1 MAHGKPNYNFILA
14 GQSLLTIMEHGE
26 KLSGMIQLRELQNT
40 ISQNRSN
47 MSGSPHSSS
56 EAQLSGA
63 LWDLIQLVGERARR
77 NTVLLMDRDNAE
89 VFYSKVSDL
98 EEVFYCLH
106 SYLTYL
112 INEEQPLEAQ
122 IKRACELSNAVV
134 SIVRSAMLYRN
145 EHHMWYPLSQG
156 LTSWYCQPVVR
167 NGLWRIA
174 SFMLQLLDGTS
185 ELELSAKSDLCAHLE
200 VLAEVLLEAYAGA
213 VTAKVERGGEH
224 KGLLDEYWN
233 RRDSLL
239 NSLYK
244 QVKYF
249 VEGGHQ
255 VNLFTFCNL

>member
-1 MAHGKPNYNFILA
+1 
-14 GQSLLTIMEHGE
+14 
-26 KLSGMIQLRELQNT
+26 
-40 ISQNRSN
+40 
-47 MSGSPHSSS
+47 
-56 EAQLSGA
+56 
-63 LWDLIQLVGERARR
+63 
-77 NTVLLMDRDNAE
+77 
-89 VFYSKVSDL
+89 
-98 EEVFYCLH
+98 
-106 SYLTYL
+106 
-112 INEEQPLEAQ
+112 
-122 IKRACELSNAVV
+122 
-134 SIVRSAMLYRN
+134 MLYRN

-255 VNLFTFCNL
+255 VLNVRTDEPDEEILRKLTSNLLSISKRHEGYNTMWRICCDINDSALLRNLMHESMGPKGGFSYFVFKQLYEKRQISKLLRLGEEFQEELSIFLKHHRNLLGFMNCFCISFPPL

>member
-1 MAHGKPNYNFILA
+1 
-14 GQSLLTIMEHGE
+14 
-26 KLSGMIQLRELQNT
+26 
-40 ISQNRSN
+40 
-47 MSGSPHSSS
+47 
-56 EAQLSGA
+56 
-63 LWDLIQLVGERARR
+63 
-77 NTVLLMDRDNAE
+77 
-89 VFYSKVSDL
+89 
-98 EEVFYCLH
+98 LH

-167 NGLWRIA
+167 NGLWRVA
-174 SFMLQLLDGTS
+174 SFTLQLLDGTS